1 MKNSLNNRMQ
11 RNYENPARHLLT
23 RRVPVIVRVDG
34 RAFHTFT
41 RNFRK
46 PFDQRLIDS
55 MIVAAT
61 TVVGEMQGFKLG
73 YIQSDEASFVMT
85 DYDNLDT
92 DAWFGYVKS
101 KIESVTASIM
111 TAAFARCMRLANITT
126 LAYFDA
132 RAFNIPASD
141 VANYFLGRAKDW
153 HRNSV
158 SMYARSFFS
167 HQDLKNKCI
176 PEIHEML
183 HNKGRNWSTDLTDE
197 EKNGTFITVNPLL
210 RDHCPRPLADRTADT
225 DSILILSDVE
235 PHYPQIG
242 PLWESVE
249 PCEILTN
256 QTTSRATSSEP
267 VENANDSESNT
278 TPDGSKNGIPGDGT

>member
-1 MKNSLNNRMQ
+1 MKNSLNDRMQ
-11 RNYENPARHLLT
+11 RNYEDPARHLLT
-23 RRVPVIVRVDG
+23 RRMPVIVRVDG

-41 RNFRK
+41 RDFRK

-61 TVVGEMQGFKLG
+61 TVAGEMQGFKLG

-85 DYDNLDT
+85 DYDNLQT

-101 KIESVTASIM
+101 KVESIAASIM
-111 TAAFARCMRLANITT
+111 TAAFARCMRLANVTT

-132 RAFNIPASD
+132 RAFSVPAHD

-153 HRNSV
+153 YRNSI
-158 SMYARSFFS
+158 SMYARAHFS
-167 HQDLKNKCI
+167 HAQLKGKPI
-176 PEIHEML
+176 PEVHEML
-183 HNKGRNWSTDLTDE
+183 RSVGCNWSTNLTDE
-197 EKNGTFITVNPLL
+197 EKNGTF
-210 RDHCPRPLADRTADT
+210 
-225 DSILILSDVE
+225 LIGPDCQTRSDVK

-249 PCEILTN
+249 PCEIM
-256 QTTSRATSSEP
+256 TTTPRATGNEP
-267 VENANDSESNT
+267 AENESDSASNIIAN
-278 TPDGSKNGIPGDGT
+278 GSKSGIPRSGT

>member
-11 RNYENPARHLLT
+11 RNYEDPARHLLT

-41 RNFRK
+41 RQFRK
-46 PFDQRLIDS
+46 PFDQRLIDA
-55 MIVAAT
+55 MIIAAT
-61 TVVGEMQGFKLG
+61 TVAGEMQGFKLG

-85 DYDNLDT
+85 DYDNLQT
-92 DAWFGYVKS
+92 DAWFGYVKA
-101 KIESVTASIM
+101 KVESITASIM

-132 RAFNIPASD
+132 RAFSVPTHD

-153 HRNSV
+153 YRNSI
-158 SMYARSFFS
+158 SMYARAHFS
-167 HQDLKNKCI
+167 HAQLKGKRVHDM
-176 PEIHEML
+176 HEML
-183 HNKGRNWSTDLTDE
+183 HGIGRNWATDLTDE
-197 EKNGTFITVNPLL
+197 ERNGTFLVGPNCQL
-210 RDHCPRPLADRTADT
+210 R
-225 DSILILSDVE
+225 SDIE

-249 PCEILTN
+249 PCTIIMK
-256 QTTSRATSSEP
+256 SPSTSSEP
-267 VENANDSESNT
+267 AESESDT
-278 TPDGSKNGIPGDGT
+278 ESSAIPDGSNDGVPGNGT